1 MALLVSLL
9 GGVGAA
15 GLVVGPEELAARA
28 SGPAAGP
35 VFLVLY
41 ALGTVAFV
49 PKPALSAAAG
59 ALFGVGYGL
68 PLTTLGTVAGALLGF
83 WAGRLLGRD
92 ALGPLLRA
100 RRVAELERRLTERA
114 FVSVLVARLI
124 PVVPFALVNL
134 GAAFSRM
141 GWGPFAGATALGT
154 APGNAVWVLAGAW
167 AATPSAGWLW
177 LPAGCGAL
185 LLAGGALARR
195 RYAPARGSARR
206 ETARNA
212 AGNATR
218 EATRNAAEK
227 TRRPALQDSSATA
240 DGPGAGLSGTRG

>member
-1 MALLVSLL
+1 MALLVVLL

-15 GLVVGPEELAARA
+15 GVAVGPEGLAARA

-41 ALGTVAFV
+41 AWGTLAFV

-68 PLTTLGTVAGALLGF
+68 PLTVLGTVAGALLGF

-92 ALGPLLRA
+92 ALGPLLRG
-100 RRVAELERRLTERA
+100 RRVAEWERRLTERA
-114 FVSVLVARLI
+114 FVSVLAARLI
-124 PVVPFALVNL
+124 PVLPFAVVNF

-154 APGNAVWVLAGAW
+154 GPGNAVWVLAGAW
-167 AATPSAGWLW
+167 AATPSTGWLW
-177 LPAGCGAL
+177 LPAGGVAL

-195 RYAPARGSARR
+195 RRALARR
-206 ETARNA
+206 EAS
-212 AGNATR
+212 G
-218 EATRNAAEK
+218 EML
-227 TRRPALQDSSATA
+227 RPALQGASETA
-240 DGPGAGLSGTRG
+240 DGPGAGLSTARG